1 MRLSSM
7 VMSGL
12 LGSLLLSACSAAPA
26 AVPTTVS
33 AESSAAPGG
42 GGTLTVYSGRSESL
56 VAPFF
61 AAFSA
66 ASGIQVEVRYGDSAE
81 LAATILEEGANS
93 PADLFFA
100 QDAGALGALSA
111 ADLLQDLPATTLGAV
126 DSRFV
131 SVAGDWVGVSGRAR
145 VLVYNT
151 DRLTEADLPDSV
163 TELTDAAWAGRV
175 GWAPTNASFQAFVTA
190 LRVSAGDEAARSW
203 LAGMIANETRV
214 YEKNSAIVNAVAAG
228 EIDVGLVNHYYLY
241 QLQRDAGGTLAAA
254 NYTPRAAG
262 DLGGL
267 INIAGAAILKTAGNP
282 AGAQQLIDYMLA
294 SEGQRY
300 FAEQTFEYPLVSGVS
315 ADARLTPLDQLAAP
329 EFDLNNLRD
338 LKGTLD
344 LLLEVGAL

>member
-1 MRLSSM
+1 MRLSSI
-7 VMSGL
+7 VLTGL
-12 LGSLLLSACSAAPA
+12 LSSLLLSACGAAPA
-26 AVPTTVS
+26 ANPT
-33 AESSAAPGG
+33 AAPAEPTAAPAA

-61 AAFSA
+61 TAFTEA
-66 ASGIQVEVRYGDSAE
+66 TGIQVEVRYGDSAE

-93 PADLFFA
+93 PADVFFA

-111 ADLLQDLPATTLGAV
+111 AGLLQDLPAATLAGV

-131 SVAGDWVGVSGRAR
+131 SAEGDWTGVSGRAR

-151 DRLTEADLPDSV
+151 DKLTEADLPDSV
-163 TELTDAAWAGRV
+163 TELTDPSWAGRV

-190 LRVSAGDEAARSW
+190 LRVTAGEDAARSW
-203 LAGMIANETRV
+203 LDGMIANGTRV

-241 QLQRDAGGTLAAA
+241 SLQRDAGGTLAAA

-267 INIAGAAILKTAGNP
+267 INIAGAAILKTAANP
-282 AGAQQLIDYMLA
+282 AGAQQLLDYML
-294 SEGQRY
+294 STEGQTY
-300 FAEQTFEYPLVSGVS
+300 FAEQTFEYPLVNGVS
-315 ADARLTPLDQLAAP
+315 ADERLTPLEQLAAP
-329 EFDLNNLRD
+329 DFDLNNLRD

-344 LLLEVGAL
+344 LLLEIGAL